1 MERFCLCSF
10 SLSTTL
16 PHKHMRKIKDL
27 GAECRVPFSRKLMQ
41 NQERGQR
48 VHTTPQRAQEWRE
61 RSLHM
66 CLPARRRRRAPERQA
81 SHCYRGFSLG
91 IPCRKDLYHYSSK
104 RRRIEPRS
112 SQ

>member
-66 CLPARRRRRAPERQA
+66 CLPARRRR
-81 SHCYRGFSLG
+81 
-91 IPCRKDLYHYSSK
+91 CRPGRT
-104 RRRIEPRS
+104 RR
-112 SQ
+112 